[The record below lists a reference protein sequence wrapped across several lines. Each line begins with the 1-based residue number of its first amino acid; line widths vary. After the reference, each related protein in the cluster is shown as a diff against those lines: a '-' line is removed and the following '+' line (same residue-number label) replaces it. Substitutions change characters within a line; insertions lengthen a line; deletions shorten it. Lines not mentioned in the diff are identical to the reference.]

1 MNSPDIFVKDLV
13 LLGGGHAHLHT
24 LKMLGMN
31 PIPGVSVTLI
41 TKDIESPYSGM
52 IPGFVAGHYTREEC
66 HVDVSK
72 ITSFGGVNLILAEV
86 CKLDTDNKLIYC
98 KDGRPP
104 IHYDILSI
112 DVGIAPRPLPVTH
125 KDCKSNITPVK
136 PIDGFAMRWE
146 VILDRVIAVD
156 NGTVVRV
163 AIVGGGAG
171 GVELCFAMHHRL
183 HREML
188 AIGKDPS
195 QLEITI
201 YNRGKTL
208 MSQHNSAVRNI
219 ISRIALERGIHI
231 ELSVELNSVEVDG
244 DKNYLVSTDN
254 KRFLYDEAIWCT
266 EAMAQSWVKESELET
281 SDDGFICVT
290 TNLESRNTPGVFA
303 CGDVANLVDNPRP
316 KAGVFAVR
324 AGPPLTLNLRNKL
337 LNIPLIPWIPQE
349 QFLGLISTGNEY
361 AIASKG
367 PYGIEGEFLWKLK
380 DKIDRQ
386 WMSLYQ
392 DLPDKEE
399 MMKAM
404 GKKIKLQKQQEQ
416 IEKLEKLL
424 KSRAEGKVDDD
435 DEEEEEDDVS
445 AVARTMGQD
454 TIDMLSHAK
463 MRCGGCGSKVGASVL
478 SRALSKVKY
487 LLHSRTEVIAGIG
500 GKSGDDAALILPPL
514 PPSFLV
520 QTIDYFRSFVSDPYL
535 FGQIAA
541 NHALSDIYAMNGEP
555 VSALALCVLPYG
567 PEEKVENS
575 LVQML
580 AGCLF
585 VLQREGC
592 SLVGGHTSEGTECAM
607 GLAVTGVGH
616 PDKIFHKGL
625 SARHL
630 NNNSKAITTQIDD
643 NTSNTNISP
652 YDDNSTDGDSIT
664 NNSNLGQVLVLTKG
678 LGTGTI
684 MAAHMRAKVR
694 KSVLVILHQ
703 TCLESTGSFFT
714 V

>member
-1 MNSPDIFVKDLV
+1 
-13 LLGGGHAHLHT
+13 
-24 LKMLGMN
+24 
-31 PIPGVSVTLI
+31 
-41 TKDIESPYSGM
+41 M

-86 CKLDTDNKLIYC
+86 CQLDTDNKLIYC

-112 DVGIAPRPLPVTH
+112 DVGIAPRPLPVAH
-125 KDCKSNITPVK
+125 KESKSNITPVK

-146 VILDRVIAVD
+146 IILDRVTAVD

-219 ISRIALERGIHI
+219 ISRIATERGIHI

-244 DKNYLVSTDN
+244 DKNYLVSTDER
-254 KRFLYDEAIWCT
+254 RFLYDEAIWCT
-266 EAMAQSWVKESELET
+266 EAMAQSWVKESGLET
-281 SDDGFICVT
+281 TDDGFICVT
-290 TNLESRNTPGVFA
+290 TDLESRNTPGVFA
-303 CGDVANLVDNPRP
+303 CGDVANLMDNPRP

-337 LNIPLIPWIPQE
+337 LNLPLIPWIPQE

-386 WMSLYQ
+386 WMSIYQ

-404 GKKIKLQKQQEQ
+404 GKKIKLKKKQEQ

-424 KSRAEGKVDDD
+424 KNRAEGKED

-478 SRALSKVKY
+478 SRALTKVKY
-487 LLHSRTEVIAGIG
+487 LLHTRSEIIAGIG

-567 PEEKVENS
+567 PEDKVENS

-585 VLQREGC
+585 VLKREGC

-625 SARHL
+625 SSRHL
-630 NNNSKAITTQIDD
+630 SKNGKAIKTIKIDD
-643 NTSNTNISP
+643 DSSKTNINPQGVTSS
-652 YDDNSTDGDSIT
+652 NGDISIS
-664 NNSNLGQVLVLTKG
+664 NNGNLGQVLVLTKG

-684 MAAHMRAKVR
+684 MAAHMRAKV
-694 KSVLVILHQ
+694 
-703 TCLESTGSFFT
+703 
-714 V
+714 